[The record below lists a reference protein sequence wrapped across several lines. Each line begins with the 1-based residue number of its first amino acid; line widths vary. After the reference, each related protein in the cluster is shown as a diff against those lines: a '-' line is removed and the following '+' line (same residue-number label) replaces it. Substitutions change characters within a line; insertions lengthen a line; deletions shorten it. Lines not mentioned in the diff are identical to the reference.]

1 MLQQTLDSECHC
13 YLIAKYLS
21 QLHNKQFISPISFV
35 QFYWYCERGGDDDE
49 VTRRRDLIRN
59 LFLPKDVYR
68 RSLFFSLVLR
78 ARSHTLADVQFS
90 KRTKR
95 KIKQRLCIG

>member
-21 QLHNKQFISPISFV
+21 QLHKQLISPISFV
-35 QFYWYCERGGDDDE
+35 QFYWYCECGGDNDE

-59 LFLPKDVYR
+59 LLLPKDVYR
-68 RSLFFSLVLR
+68 RSLFFFL
-78 ARSHTLADVQFS
+78 ALADAQFS

>member
-21 QLHNKQFISPISFV
+21 QLHKQLISPISFV
-35 QFYWYCERGGDDDE
+35 QFYGYCEYGGDNDE

-68 RSLFFSLVLR
+68 RSLFFFLALR

-95 KIKQRLCIG
+95 KIKQRRCIG